1 MVGDKVSNAY
11 FGVRASEKEVSEKIH
26 MGVRNYFY
34 DKAFLVKSH
43 KKRAYTHFNYPDK
56 AEARDVGMWGLQ
68 RYLIYMGSCYLRE
81 RKGQKIVEERE

>member
-26 MGVRNYFY
+26 TGVRNYFY

-43 KKRAYTHFNYPDK
+43 KKRAYMLFDYCDR
-56 AEARDVGMWGLQ
+56 AAARDVGVGGLQ
-68 RYLIYMGSCYLRE
+68 RYLIYMGSCYLCE
-81 RKGQKIVEERE
+81 RKRAKNS